1 MRLLG
6 QSQLLQTYGCLWLVL
21 WTWAAACC
29 CWCCR
34 CCCKF
39 CRACLVPRLLLW
51 TWAAARCCWRR
62 SSGRA
67 KAADALRR
75 DPGSSRGPSDL
86 LASALP
92 AELSRPLLSAAA
104 WRRGSAAHESGM
116 EKNNR
121 AGAGLVVWWH
131 HARSAWGG
139 AWAQAPASP
148 SRGRTC
154 LAHKAPPPMLL
165 HEVRGSDGSRMRG
178 GSQAAG
184 PTTARRHPRC
194 MSQLHAPS
202 PRGGAT
208 MSQDT
213 RAATSCPGSA
223 GRSARPVAA
232 RPAAQAR

>member
-1 MRLLG
+1 MWLLG

-39 CRACLVPRLLLW
+39 CCACLVPRLLLW

-86 LASALP
+86 LASAPP

-116 EKNNR
+116 EKTTEQALGSWCGGITPAQHGGGPGLKPQRVHR
-121 AGAGLVVWWH
+121 AAAL
-131 HARSAWGG
+131 
-139 AWAQAPASP
+139 ASP
-148 SRGRTC
+148 TERPRPCFCT
-154 LAHKAPPPMLL
+154 KY
-165 HEVRGSDGSRMRG
+165 
-178 GSQAAG
+178 AAAMACG
-184 PTTARRHPRC
+184 
-194 MSQLHAPS
+194 
-202 PRGGAT
+202 
-208 MSQDT
+208 
-213 RAATSCPGSA
+213 
-223 GRSARPVAA
+223 
-232 RPAAQAR
+232 